1 MTIQVGMRDTAHGFS
16 SSKVGDVNRQLH
28 SHRFFVC
35 LCDTYSNCL
44 PGKPKL
50 IKKCTVSSPPECNGC
65 EDGYYSEVNGC
76 AECSS
81 PCRTDEEEVQKC
93 LTEHDR
99 ICKPRGIDA
108 VPIASSSPTTST
120 SRISSMEVISMSTK
134 RHTVVP
140 KTETERVNTDEV
152 PMAERS
158 SQAQGTRNKYLKIF
172 IPVGVIIVVAIIL
185 ICACCKMRKA
195 RRRKA
200 NDQDLLPFLRKGL
213 DRFLRQLSIDD
224 KKMISREISNSRQG
238 YADWRAVLDKLNDP
252 GLLEES
258 RGWNARDEEININ
271 KFLAAYGE
279 KEGSTVAGLIQAI
292 RDAGL
297 ELSAE
302 KLKKKLGSDGDGSSG
317 NTDQ

>member
-1 MTIQVGMRDTAHGFS
+1 
-16 SSKVGDVNRQLH
+16 
-28 SHRFFVC
+28 
-35 LCDTYSNCL
+35 
-44 PGKPKL
+44 
-50 IKKCTVSSPPECNGC
+50 
-65 EDGYYSEVNGC
+65 
-76 AECSS
+76 
-81 PCRTDEEEVQKC
+81 
-93 LTEHDR
+93 
-99 ICKPRGIDA
+99 
-108 VPIASSSPTTST
+108 
-120 SRISSMEVISMSTK
+120 MSTK

-158 SQAQGTRNKYLKIF
+158 SRAQGTRSKYLMIF
-172 IPVGVIIVVAIIL
+172 IPVGVMVIIVVAIIF
-185 ICACCKMRKA
+185 CACRKMRKA

-238 YADWRAVLDKLNDP
+238 YADWRAVLDELNDP

-279 KEGSTVAGLIQAI
+279 KEGSTVARLIQAI